1 MAEGELA
8 GRVALVTGGSRGIGR
23 AVCLALARE
32 GADVAVNYTADA
44 NAAAGSRDD
53 AEAAGARA
61 TIVKADVSSE
71 DQVAAMVA
79 ATEAELGPVDIL
91 VTSAGIGPVEP
102 HADLSFT
109 SWRRVMAVNL
119 DGTFLSIMAVRNGM
133 VARGYGRIVCM
144 ASIAGL
150 RARPRFIHYSA
161 SKAGVIALVRSFAEA
176 LAPGVR
182 VNCVAPG
189 LIATDMAENLG
200 AEVQKAMIEEAP
212 LGRLGTPRGHRRAY
226 VVLALGAVEF
236 HHRPDGGRER
246 WPRHAALAGARG
258 VVRACRFVV
267 CKRIVSAERLDMS
280 QASYLFTSESVAEGH
295 PDKICD
301 RISDAIVDAY
311 LTADPLSRVAVETL
325 CTKKLVVL
333 AGEVRGPESMTHARL
348 EEIAREC
355 VREIGYAQED
365 FHWRDM
371 AVEVHVHEQ
380 SPDIAL
386 GVDARGNKD
395 EGAGDQG
402 IMFGYA
408 CGETEMLMPAP
419 ISFSHEILRSLAEA
433 RHSGAE
439 PGLGPDAKSQVTLR
453 YEDGAPVGATS
464 VVVSD
469 PARGRA

>member
-212 LGRLGTPRGHRRAY
+212 LGRLGTPEDIAELTLFLLSERSSFTTGQT
-226 VVLALGAVEF
+226 VVAS
-236 HHRPDGGRER
+236 GGR
-246 WPRHAALAGARG
+246 
-258 VVRACRFVV
+258 V
-267 CKRIVSAERLDMS
+267 
-280 QASYLFTSESVAEGH
+280 
-295 PDKICD
+295 
-301 RISDAIVDAY
+301 
-311 LTADPLSRVAVETL
+311 
-325 CTKKLVVL
+325 
-333 AGEVRGPESMTHARL
+333 
-348 EEIAREC
+348 
-355 VREIGYAQED
+355 
-365 FHWRDM
+365 
-371 AVEVHVHEQ
+371 
-380 SPDIAL
+380 
-386 GVDARGNKD
+386 
-395 EGAGDQG
+395 
-402 IMFGYA
+402 
-408 CGETEMLMPAP
+408 MLP
-419 ISFSHEILRSLAEA
+419 
-433 RHSGAE
+433 
-439 PGLGPDAKSQVTLR
+439 
-453 YEDGAPVGATS
+453 
-464 VVVSD
+464 
-469 PARGRA
+469 